1 MLECR
6 TEGLNE
12 LYDIL
17 QNHRRLRT
25 LKLYGVQPFPYRAS
39 MKNFFTKFSES
50 PIRKLKL
57 EFNILSS
64 FFLPC
69 FHIFFFV
76 FLSFIFSYFYILYYF
91 FDSTNSMDQDA

>member
-57 EFNILSS
+57 ELNILSS
-64 FFLPC
+64 HYFPPVL
-69 FHIFFFV
+69 I
-76 FLSFIFSYFYILYYF
+76 SFSLFSYLLYIYIF
-91 FDSTNSMDQDA
+91 II